1 MEATMEQA
9 AHTNGH
15 VRDLSPEES
24 RELFDQA
31 ARYYLGISGEEF
43 IRAWEAGEYDDD
55 PDRPEVMNVVMLLPF
70 AN

>member
-1 MEATMEQA
+1 MTEAA
-9 AHTNGH
+9 KTNGH

-24 RELFDQA
+24 HRLFDEA

-43 IRAWEAGEYDDD
+43 VRAWEAGEYDDN

-70 AN
+70 AR